1 MNREPTDP
9 HRRREEKSS
18 RNRPSEAKR
27 RPGTPG
33 ERERPDAKRRARP
46 ANQPQN
52 QPQRRV
58 SAQERERREK
68 EKRAREERQR
78 RQRRKAAQKE
88 KKRDQRTP
96 ARPLARRTLVLKL
109 LTTVAVVA
117 ALTLGLTI
125 FFKIQLIQVSG
136 NSKYSAQEIIDA
148 SGIEAGEN
156 LLTFG
161 KSKAIGRIL
170 AQLPY
175 VGDVQMG
182 IKLPN
187 TVNIDIVELKAS
199 YVLQDGEGKWWV
211 SDPTGELLEEVD
223 EKTAEQYPKIKGLV
237 LDQPASG
244 TKLAFK
250 DDETPDPTGEEEN
263 VNGTVKERSDAAM
276 TIMQILSESDKS
288 GDVTEIDVTNL
299 YNMQVWYGDKYQVLL
314 SGPTDLSYKIRY
326 MVQAVEKMESEKY
339 GGGVLDLSFQE
350 PGKAIFTPW

>member
-9 HRRREEKSS
+9 HRRREEQTS
-18 RNRPSEAKR
+18 RNRPPEARR
-27 RPGTPG
+27 RPGTP
-33 ERERPDAKRRARP
+33 RERQRPDEKPRVRP
-46 ANQPQN
+46 TN

-58 SAQERERREK
+58 SPQERAKREK
-68 EKRAREERQR
+68 EKKAREERQR

-96 ARPLARRTLVLKL
+96 ARPLVRRTLLLKL
-109 LTTVAVVA
+109 LTMVAVVA

-148 SGIEAGEN
+148 SGIETGEN

-199 YVLQDGEGKWWV
+199 YVFQDAEGKWWV
-211 SDPTGELLEEVD
+211 SDPTGVLLEEAD
-223 EKTAEQYPKIKGLV
+223 EKTAKQYPKIKGLV

-244 TKLAFK
+244 TKLSFK
-250 DDETPDPTGEEEN
+250 DDEAPDPTGEKEQEN
-263 VNGTVKERSDAAM
+263 ANGTVKERSDAAL
-276 TIMQILSESDKS
+276 TIMQILSESDKN
-288 GDVTEIDVTNL
+288 GNVTEIDVTNL
-299 YNMQVWYGDKYQVLL
+299 YNMQIWYGDKYQVLL
-314 SGPTDLSYKIRY
+314 SGPTELSYKIRY